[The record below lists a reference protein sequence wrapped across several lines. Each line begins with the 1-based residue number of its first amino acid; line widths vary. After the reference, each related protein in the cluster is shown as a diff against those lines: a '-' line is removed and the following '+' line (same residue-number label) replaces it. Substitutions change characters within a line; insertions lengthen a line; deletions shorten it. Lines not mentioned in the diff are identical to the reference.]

1 MAPAYSMP
9 LDRCQPHKCIVNMSL
24 LAFCT
29 RVLYMSSL
37 LLMLNNAG
45 LAIVWDMLFHPD
57 IYAERRGKSSRR
69 IVYDDNNNIH
79 YLSCWQRWKRHH
91 PR

>member
-1 MAPAYSMP
+1 MP
-9 LDRCQPHKCIVNMSL
+9 LDRCRPCECLVNTSL

-57 IYAERRGKSSRR
+57 IYAERREKSSRR
-69 IVYDDNNNIH
+69 RGECWDLTNP
-79 YLSCWQRWKRHH
+79 YLCKEWV
-91 PR
+91 